1 MMAIDILEQGRIR
14 THRVDDLDLLLKIRE
29 GGFQKEDG
37 TFDAEFYDML
47 DEYERHLE
55 RAAKSSSLPDN
66 PDLEKVGAFM
76 EYVNRR
82 VIEGAF

>member
-1 MMAIDILEQGRIR
+1 
-14 THRVDDLDLLLKIRE
+14 
-29 GGFQKEDG
+29 
-37 TFDAEFYDML
+37 ML